1 VSEQNEPITADANDQ
16 DGNNLENAPGT
27 GGEADFSAP
36 AGPLALTEAS
46 GEPES
51 PSVAVSDGGRDPSNG
66 RFAPGNR
73 LSKGNHV
80 GKKTARFRGRLFRAV
95 SNEDFDEMARQLID
109 RAKAGERWAIQL
121 ALAYF
126 CGPPEDVTQDR
137 LVMLERAILY
147 SGGREE

>member
-1 VSEQNEPITADANDQ
+1 MSDQSDEPTTIAQANYGQ
-16 DGNNLENAPGT
+16 GELENAPGT
-27 GGEADFSAP
+27 REEMELSVIP
-36 AGPLALTEAS
+36 ETS
-46 GEPES
+46 GELES
-51 PSVAVSDGGRDPSNG
+51 PSLPVSDGGRDPSNG
-66 RFAPGNR
+66 RFALGNR
-73 LSKGNHV
+73 LASGNQV

-95 SNEDFDEMARQLID
+95 SNEDFDEMARQLIS

-137 LVMLERAILY
+137 LIMLERAILY

>member
-1 VSEQNEPITADANDQ
+1 MNSVDDQGEVPTTAADQEEPITPIGQ
-16 DGNNLENAPGT
+16 DISESLAAAGT
-27 GGEADFSAP
+27 EIEVS
-36 AGPLALTEAS
+36 GPL
-46 GEPES
+46 EPES

-66 RFAPGNR
+66 QFTRGNR
-73 LSKGNHV
+73 LASGNQI
-80 GKKTARFRGRLFRAV
+80 GKKTARFRGRLFRSV
-95 SNEDFDEMARQLID
+95 TNEDFDEMARQLID

-147 SGGREE
+147 SGGRNE

>member
-1 VSEQNEPITADANDQ
+1 MNNEFPELTVA
-16 DGNNLENAPGT
+16 
-27 GGEADFSAP
+27 GGEMDI
-36 AGPLALTEAS
+36 LALPEPG

-66 RFAPGNR
+66 QFTRGNR
-73 LSKGNHV
+73 LASGNQV
-80 GKKTARFRGRLFRAV
+80 GKKTARFRGRLFRSV
-95 SNEDFDEMARQLID
+95 TNEDFDEMARQLID

>member
-1 VSEQNEPITADANDQ
+1 MSDD
-16 DGNNLENAPGT
+16 LENAAGT
-27 GGEADFSAP
+27 RTEMEFLPPLEAPTVPIDQ
-36 AGPLALTEAS
+36 
-46 GEPES
+46 PES

-66 RFAPGNR
+66 QFTRGNR
-73 LSKGNHV
+73 LASGNQV
-80 GKKTARFRGRLFRAV
+80 GKKTARFRGRLFRSV
-95 SNEDFDEMARQLID
+95 TNEDFDEMARQLID